1 MTLSSLISG
10 AAWTLCR
17 LLPVKKNKVVFSHF
31 YGKGFGDSPKA
42 IALALRDAAPG
53 ADIVWL
59 ISDPSVALP
68 EGIRPASYAP
78 LSRIYHLSTARVWV
92 DDCRKGARYKKKGQF
107 YLQTWH
113 GFALKQIEQDAA
125 ATLPADYPAYAMR
138 DSRQTDLM
146 VSGSRFMADRY
157 RHAFW
162 YSGEVAEYG
171 SPRNDILFEPPDGL
185 REKVC
190 VALGI
195 SPKKKLILYAPTFR
209 VDGSLSAYSIDIPG
223 VISACDQRFG
233 GDHVMLLRLHPN
245 IAASASQLSCNGN
258 TAVQATNYPDIQ
270 ELLAVADVV
279 ITDYSSVMFDFAL
292 TRRPVFQFA
301 TDIAAYQKDRSFY
314 FPLDQLPFP
323 LAESNDA
330 LLCAI
335 SAYDEDAA
343 SSRWSKFAKENGIH
357 EDGRAAS
364 RCASWIQAHL

>member
-1 MTLSSLISG
+1 
-10 AAWTLCR
+10 
-17 LLPVKKNKVVFSHF
+17 
-31 YGKGFGDSPKA
+31 
-42 IALALRDAAPG
+42 
-53 ADIVWL
+53 
-59 ISDPSVALP
+59 
-68 EGIRPASYAP
+68 
-78 LSRIYHLSTARVWV
+78 
-92 DDCRKGARYKKKGQF
+92 
-107 YLQTWH
+107 
-113 GFALKQIEQDAA
+113 
-125 ATLPADYPAYAMR
+125 
-138 DSRQTDLM
+138 
-146 VSGSRFMADRY
+146 
-157 RHAFW
+157 
-162 YSGEVAEYG
+162 
-171 SPRNDILFEPPDGL
+171 
-185 REKVC
+185 
-190 VALGI
+190 
-195 SPKKKLILYAPTFR
+195 
-209 VDGSLSAYSIDIPG
+209 
-223 VISACDQRFG
+223 
-233 GDHVMLLRLHPN
+233 MLLRLHPN

-343 SSRWSKFAKENGIH
+343 SSRWLQFAKENGIH